1 MKTRWVRWGWVGS
14 DGGCAGSD
22 GAGLVKCGKVYSVLE
37 GDLQGILL
45 ALQMARDLG
54 FRKVTIETNSKTVVP
69 GWCNSS

>member
-1 MKTRWVRWGWVGS
+1 MVGEDEDS
-14 DGGCAGSD
+14 MVCLNEAQLEDSFVA
-22 GAGLVKCGKVYSVLE
+22 VKCGKVYSVLE
-37 GDLQGILL
+37 VDLQGILL